1 MLTIMTLPFLTGNRT
16 LLSGTKCHYYGT
28 CKTDYLEYIERKMH
42 AAFKYFKNYIIFL
55 FVDLFMRRSD
65 EKENIFFKFHLF

>member
-1 MLTIMTLPFLTGNRT
+1 
-16 LLSGTKCHYYGT
+16 
-28 CKTDYLEYIERKMH
+28 MH

-65 EKENIFFKFHLF
+65 EKEKIFFKFHLF